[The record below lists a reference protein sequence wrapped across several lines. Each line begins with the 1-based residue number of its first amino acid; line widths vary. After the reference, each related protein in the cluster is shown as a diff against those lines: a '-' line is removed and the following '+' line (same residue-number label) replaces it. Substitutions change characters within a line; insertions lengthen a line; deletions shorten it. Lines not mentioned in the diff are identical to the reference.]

1 MPRGLNKKVLCFL
14 DESGTAG
21 TTDFY
26 LGAVFLFARDA
37 GRLDKCLS
45 DELDSGA
52 NELHAVALER
62 DYVRSLLDRFLASAP
77 RDRLVMVNHKA
88 PPPSAAAPLHYA
100 DAVVETVKIGLRRFR
115 RQVLRRDHIGNVQ
128 LILDANQHNTHRDFE
143 ARLAETGRMGAFRAV
158 DRIGCIDSSASR
170 LLQLADIVAHARR
183 WSVGNGIG
191 RSLERHG
198 IHVS

>member
-14 DESGTAG
+14 DESGVAG
-21 TTDFY
+21 TDDFC

-45 DELDSGA
+45 DELDAGA
-52 NELHAVALER
+52 NELHAVSLER
-62 DYVRSLLDRFLASAP
+62 NFVRQLLDRFLSNVP

-88 PPPSAAAPLHYA
+88 PPPSAEAPLHYA

-115 RQVLRRDHIGNVQ
+115 RQVLRRDHIGNVE
-128 LILDANQHNTHRDFE
+128 LILDANHHNTDAAFE
-143 ARLAETGRMGAFRAV
+143 TRLAATRGTGAFRGV
-158 DRIGCIDSSASR
+158 KQIGCIDSSASR

-183 WSVGNGIG
+183 WSDGNGAA
-191 RSLERHG
+191 RLHDRYG